1 MDLEK
6 QTGKVPTRELSG
18 PTKGQV
24 RTTNSPCELSSTCPG
39 SFEFDP
45 TYRYV
50 SALPAQGVESYST
63 MDVHLGW
70 RCARQFELSFVG
82 NNLFQPQHAEFGGDS
97 GGAARDQEKHLRGK
111 ITWTSDGK

>member
-1 MDLEK
+1 
-6 QTGKVPTRELSG
+6 
-18 PTKGQV
+18 
-24 RTTNSPCELSSTCPG
+24 
-39 SFEFDP
+39 
-45 TYRYV
+45 V

-70 RCARQFELSFVG
+70 RCTRQFELSFVG

-97 GGAARDQEKHLRGK
+97 GGLLGIRRSIYAK